1 VMEDASASARIKPT
15 LPFHHVVNNCY
26 IPVGPDFLCYTGL
39 NGDVLLLL
47 SSRLTF
53 ELYLS

>member
-1 VMEDASASARIKPT
+1 MMEDASASARIKPT

-26 IPVGPDFLCYTGL
+26 IPIGPDFLCYTGL